1 MMENRQEFLLD
12 QGTCFLLLWFLI
24 MQMKRVNVMLL
35 DRETVLAQ
43 VPAVSRKYHCNLSKN
58 L

>member
-1 MMENRQEFLLD
+1 MMQNRQEFLLD
-12 QGTCFLLLWFLI
+12 KGTCFLILWFLI

-35 DRETVLAQ
+35 DGETVLAQ
-43 VPAVSRKYHCNLSKN
+43 VPAVSRIYHCNLSKN